1 MKMTT
6 TNMMDMFEEGKV
18 LKICA
23 PMVRY
28 SKLAFRSL
36 VRKFDCDIC
45 FTPMIVAPD
54 FMRSVKARD
63 SEFTTNEA
71 DRPLIV
77 QFAASDAQT
86 LADAA
91 CVVAPFSDGV
101 DLNCGCPQRWAMSE
115 GYGACLINK
124 PELVKDMVR
133 HVRNQV
139 DNPNYTASIKIR
151 IHKDLR
157 RTVDLCQKAEAA
169 GVSWITVHG
178 RTAEERHQPVHFD
191 AIKTI
196 KDSLSVPVIA
206 NGDIKTL
213 RDVET
218 THQLTGVDGVMA
230 ARGLLSNPAMFA
242 GYNETPLECVWD
254 WVDLATNQGT
264 PFTCFHQH
272 LIYMLERVS
281 SQPERKVFNSL
292 HSTAAVI
299 DYLHNTY
306 GSPDTQ
312 TVGLGYIRFTSTCPV
327 RKCQKTVLLEMT
339 LQWTAVALFLYVEIG
354 VLLILCLPFISAT
367 RWQCIFQLRIWNK
380 MARFWN
386 KFFLAM
392 IIILIVLFLDALREV
407 RKYSGAG
414 NSMDANLHPN
424 MFDHLHMKLFRAQRN
439 LYISGFTLFLWL
451 VLRRVITLINQ
462 LATESG
468 TTASLQTKA
477 ECANQ
482 TAKKYMED
490 NELLKQTLMYG
501 KGDKATAEGNELLRS
516 EREKLRGELKGSE
529 EALKKSQSEMEAM
542 KKQSYGLT
550 KEYDRLLNEH
560 QSLQESGDK
569 KDD

>member
-1 MKMTT
+1 MKTC
-6 TNMMDMFEEGKV
+6 NGNSSIVDMFEKGKV

-36 VRKFDCDIC
+36 VRKYNCDIC
-45 FTPMIVAPD
+45 FTPMIVASD

-63 SEFTTNEA
+63 SEFTTNER

-77 QFAASDAQT
+77 QFAAHDAQT

-101 DLNCGCPQRWAMSE
+101 DLNCGCPQRWAMSA

-157 RTVDLCQKAEAA
+157 RTVDLCQKAESA

-178 RTAEERHQPVHFD
+178 RTAEERHQPVHYD

-206 NGDIKTL
+206 NGDIKYL
-213 RDVET
+213 RDVES
-218 THQLTGVDGVMA
+218 THQLTGIDG
-230 ARGLLSNPAMFA
+230 RP
-242 GYNETPLECVWD
+242 
-254 WVDLATNQGT
+254 
-264 PFTCFHQH
+264 
-272 LIYMLERVS
+272 
-281 SQPERKVFNSL
+281 
-292 HSTAAVI
+292 ST
-299 DYLHNTY
+299 
-306 GSPDTQ
+306 
-312 TVGLGYIRFTSTCPV
+312 
-327 RKCQKTVLLEMT
+327 KMT

-354 VLLILCLPFISAT
+354 ILVILCLPFISAR
-367 RWQCIFQLRIWNK
+367 RWQSIFQLRIWSFV
-380 MARFWN
+380 ARFWN
-386 KFFLAM
+386 KVFLTM
-392 IIILIVLFLDALREV
+392 IIVLIVLFLDAVREV
-407 RKYSGAG
+407 RKYSQKELGTD
-414 NSMDANLHPN
+414 SKLQPN

-439 LYISGFTLFLWL
+439 LYISGFAVFLWL
-451 VLRRVITLINQ
+451 VMKRVITLINQ
-462 LATESG
+462 LAAMSG
-468 TTASLQTKA
+468 TTAALQA
-477 ECANQ
+477 QADNANQ

-490 NELLKQTLMYG
+490 NELLKQTLVEG
-501 KGDKATAEGNELLRS
+501 KGEKATSEGMELLRK
-516 EREKLRGELKGSE
+516 EVEALKEELKTAGD
-529 EALKKSQSEMEAM
+529 ALKKSQSEAEGM
-542 KKQSYGLT
+542 KKQTEGLAR
-550 KEYDRLLNEH
+550 EYDRLLKEH
-560 QSLQESGDK
+560 QELQNLQDSGSK